1 MGSDFDESDLV
12 FAYYGEKRKK
22 VRKQFE
28 QAIEDVGDGNA
39 DVDDKE
45 EAIPSA
51 HFDAEQ
57 FQSGQNRLNELCETV
72 VEQIQKEEYKEARSE
87 AGRMLHTLQDFY
99 SHSNWVEMGNTEP
112 YPGLGRDGVRPVVA
126 SPTTPTCTDC
136 RQNGKVILGTA
147 KYHYECEENIRGDI
161 LSAGLLTSGYY
172 SNQYEEIKDEE
183 SGDLVRVTIKKPNG
197 KCSHGGYLDGT
208 SDKHATGGIN
218 KDSPYTQLSPHSSRH
233 YEAVRLAEQA
243 TVNIMNEIRVKVSDD
258 KKFGAYLNL
267 FVKTVASVAYVIDTT
282 GSMAEELQNP
292 GNNSADSVQSG
303 AIQGECWRKRC
314 HQLHFGSFQ

>member
-1 MGSDFDESDLV
+1 LGSDFDESDLV
-12 FAYYGEKRKK
+12 FAYYGEKSKK

-161 LSAGLLTSGYY
+161 LSAILLTSGYY
-172 SNQYEEIKDEE
+172 SNQYEEIKYEE
-183 SGDLVRVTIKKPNG
+183 SGDLVRVTIKKLNG

-233 YEAVRLAEQA
+233 YEVVRLAEQA
-243 TVNIMNEIRVKVSDD
+243 TVNIMNEIRISM
-258 KKFGAYLNL
+258 KK
-267 FVKTVASVAYVIDTT
+267 
-282 GSMAEELQNP
+282 
-292 GNNSADSVQSG
+292 
-303 AIQGECWRKRC
+303 
-314 HQLHFGSFQ
+314 